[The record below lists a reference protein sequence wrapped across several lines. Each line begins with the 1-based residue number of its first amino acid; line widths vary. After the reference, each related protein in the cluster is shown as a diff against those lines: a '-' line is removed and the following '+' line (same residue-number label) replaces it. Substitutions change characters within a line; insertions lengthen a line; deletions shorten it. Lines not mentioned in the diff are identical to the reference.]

1 LNTSPQPLSEPS
13 EAEVPGVTQRPE
25 SLTVAPEGV
34 DGAVDAANVPTRRVN
49 RSTLLTQVI
58 ATNALAIM
66 ALIFFCVLVLDVNT
80 GVGARRAEL
89 ILLMLAIAAA
99 LALNVFILRRQFA
112 PLEKLI
118 TTMEHIDL
126 AQPGA
131 RAVVP
136 GGATEDIAEL
146 VDSFNTM
153 ISRLEDERHER
164 ISAGVKAQENERAR
178 VARDLHDEANQ
189 ALTAVILR
197 LQAASQEA
205 PPELKSEIDEA
216 KRLAGQAMEELLEVV
231 RRLRPTILDLG
242 LRNALSSQVEK
253 FGERSGIEME
263 FVYDGDGRQRLGGDR
278 ELAIYR
284 VVQEALSNIAQH
296 ADATHV
302 DVNLTIGPTI
312 VLRVRDNGKGFDAS
326 EPTRRFGVSGMR
338 ERAQLM
344 HGTLEIDSAPGEGT
358 TLTMELP

>member
-1 LNTSPQPLSEPS
+1 M
-13 EAEVPGVTQRPE
+13 A
-25 SLTVAPEGV
+25 
-34 DGAVDAANVPTRRVN
+34 

-58 ATNALAIM
+58 ATNALAIT
-66 ALIFFCVLVLDVNT
+66 ALIFFCVLVLDVKT
-80 GVGARRAEL
+80 GIGARRTEL
-89 ILLMLAIAAA
+89 VLLMLAIAAA

-112 PLEKLI
+112 PLENLI
-118 TTMEHIDL
+118 TTMENIDL

-131 RAVVP
+131 RASVP

-146 VDSFNTM
+146 IDSFNLM
-153 ISRLEDERHER
+153 IARFEDERHER

-205 PPELKSEIDEA
+205 PPELKPEIDEA

-231 RRLRPTILDLG
+231 RQLRPTILDLG

-253 FGERSGIEME
+253 FGDRSGIEMSFE
-263 FVYDGDGRQRLGGDR
+263 YDGDGRKRLGDER

-296 ADATHV
+296 ADASRV

-326 EPTRRFGVSGMR
+326 LPTRRFGVSGMR

-344 HGTLEIDSAPGEGT
+344 HGVLKIDSEPGEGT